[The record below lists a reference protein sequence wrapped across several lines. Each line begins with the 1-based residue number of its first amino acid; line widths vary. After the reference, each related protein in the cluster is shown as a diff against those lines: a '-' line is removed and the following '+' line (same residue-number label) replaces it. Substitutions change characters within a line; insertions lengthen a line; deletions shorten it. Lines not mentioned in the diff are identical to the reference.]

1 MAEDC
6 GTGERRGRQEVRKK
20 IFSNFSILC
29 YTYSDYKFLEEI
41 LLEGKNLC
49 VELLVM

>member
-6 GTGERRGRQEVRKK
+6 GTGERRGRGRQEVRKK

-49 VELLVM
+49 VEL

>member
-41 LLEGKNLC
+41 LKKRKNLC
-49 VELLVM
+49 VEL

>member
-20 IFSNFSILC
+20 YFLISPFCVIL
-29 YTYSDYKFLEEI
+29 TPIISF
-41 LLEGKNLC
+41 
-49 VELLVM
+49 

>member
-6 GTGERRGRQEVRKK
+6 GAGKRGRKQEVRKK
-20 IFSNFSILC
+20 IFPNFSILC
-29 YTYSDYKFLEEI
+29 YTYPDYKFLEEI

-49 VELLVM
+49 VEL

>member
-20 IFSNFSILC
+20 IFPNFSILC
-29 YTYSDYKFLEEI
+29 YTYKFLEEI
-41 LLEGKNLC
+41 LLEGKILC
-49 VELLVM
+49 VEL

>member
-20 IFSNFSILC
+20 ILPNFSILC
-29 YTYSDYKFLEEI
+29 YTYPDYKFLEEI

-49 VELLVM
+49 VEL